1 MQCGGAHS
9 VFDKLTGLSI
19 CSINQS
25 DYVIHLETSW
35 MRTQREMEE
44 GSCFA
49 LAVPVPQVQR
59 ENPTYFPQSRKTDS
73 EEASVDVLC
82 NPKNPFSVLKLNFK
96 VHFEVSRN
104 EKLIFYIKYNLAP
117 VKIMLQNEIFYHT
130 GTYFDFRWKQM
141 IPDLFYFDSK
151 YLGSVFFKILI

>member
-1 MQCGGAHS
+1 MQRRGAYS
-9 VFDKLTGLSI
+9 VFDKPTGLSI

-25 DYVIHLETSW
+25 DCVIHLETSW

-59 ENPTYFPQSRKTDS
+59 ANPTCFPQSRKTDS
-73 EEASVDVLC
+73 EEASVDVPC
-82 NPKNPFSVLKLNFK
+82 NPKNPFSVLQLNFK
-96 VHFEVSRN
+96 FILKSAEIK

-117 VKIMLQNEIFYHT
+117 VKIILQNEIFYHT
-130 GTYFDFRWKQM
+130 GTHLDFSWKQM

-151 YLGSVFFKILI
+151 YLGSVFLKF